1 MMRIPKQ
8 SLLIFLFLGFHL
20 NALHACNC
28 EPALQLSADGWNDAD
43 IIFTATLLE
52 HKMGIVGMLEFEPRK
67 MYKGEMDAAVTFYFQ
82 PGKDHTL
89 LHAVRK
95 FSPGDEWI
103 VFARKTVRG
112 GRVYYRLKE
121 SPLRSVCALSRP
133 LEEDREKDPYLLFLD
148 GMAQKADGYQKIFDE
163 GGQLVAEGEYA
174 RQIPVSRWAYY
185 EPGRNMKILG
195 NYAGGQR
202 EGEWLQLKERPN
214 NEIQIIRKTIYKNGA
229 PAEIHDYS
237 HTGTVSLRKIL
248 TDSTEVRHYFR
259 DDGTLKSKITVHFEN
274 NTTHILNCFDN
285 GAIQEERVLKG
296 DKVMRQYWYDETGKL
311 AREWVEEKEN

>member
-1 MMRIPKQ
+1 MSISKHILPV
-8 SLLIFLFLGFHL
+8 FLFLWC
-20 NALHACNC
+20 NVDTLHACNC
-28 EPALQLSADGWNDAD
+28 EPALQLSADSWNDAD
-43 IIFTATLLE
+43 VIFTATLLE
-52 HKMGIVGMLEFEPRK
+52 HKMGMVGMLKLESLK
-67 MYKGEMDAAVTFYFQ
+67 MYKGEIDPTVTFYFQ

-103 VFARKTVRG
+103 VFARKTVRD

-133 LEEDREKDPYLLFLD
+133 IEEDREKDPYLLFLG
-148 GMAQKADGYQKIFDE
+148 GMAQKADGYQKIYDDD
-163 GGQLVAEGEYA
+163 GQLVAEGEYD

-185 EPGRNMKILG
+185 EPGRNMKISG

-202 EGEWLQLKERPN
+202 EGEWLHLKERSN
-214 NEIQIIRKTIYKNGA
+214 GEIQVIRKTFYQNGA

-237 HTGTVSLRKIL
+237 HTGTVSLKKIL
-248 TDSTEVRHYFR
+248 SDSTEVRHYFR

-285 GAIQEERVLKG
+285 GAVQEERFLKG
-296 DKVMRQYWYDETGKL
+296 DKVMQQYWYDETGKRV
-311 AREWVEEKEN
+311 REWVEENEN